1 MTITKRREAT
11 IQSAE
16 GLHLRAAGEFVRLAN
31 RFRCEIHVSYNGN
44 RANGK
49 SILDLMILAAEC
61 GRRLALE
68 ASGPDADEAIIA
80 LALFVEA
87 GFYEVV

>member
-1 MTITKRREAT
+1 MTITRQREAT

-16 GLHLRAAGEFVRLAN
+16 GLHLRAASQFVSLAN
-31 RFRCEIHVSYNGN
+31 RFRCEVHVSCDGHK
-44 RANGK
+44 ANGK
-49 SILDLMILAAEC
+49 SILDLTILAAEC

-87 GFYEVV
+87 GFYEVA